1 MGLEPEDAV
10 AGQRLWEIEKP
21 FGMGLN
27 DIIMT
32 VNADMD
38 SSLLL
43 IYIHIYSCPYDVS
56 VDMSVRAFEG
66 SSRSLTC
73 SFQIPT
79 HPTADSVPA
88 VGPPDR

>member
-1 MGLEPEDAV
+1 MPCRDCDTE
-10 AGQRLWEIEKP
+10 WEIEKP

-73 SFQIPT
+73 SFQIKVRRV
-79 HPTADSVPA
+79 DSNLQ
-88 VGPPDR
+88 

>member
-1 MGLEPEDAV
+1 MGLEPQDAV

-43 IYIHIYSCPYDVS
+43 IYIHIYSCVCAEK
-56 VDMSVRAFEG
+56 DMS
-66 SSRSLTC
+66 SRRTNGYLKLHY
-73 SFQIPT
+73 I
-79 HPTADSVPA
+79 H
-88 VGPPDR
+88 